1 MSRPLTM
8 ADLLAISGY
17 TRDQMRGLLDAMP
30 AFARRNTAARIAKNY
45 SAQDLLLIRTCTQLE
60 TRYGLQRGTVANFS
74 DALRSVLTG
83 PRHVSKTASLL
94 LSFDP
99 ADVHYLEATG
109 GFEEGLL
116 VPLAPI
122 FQVVDDYLLPGTG
135 QLSWQQHNL
144 GFVPQTVE
152 SAATS
157 APASPPAAPASS
169 ATPATSHAL
178 ASRKRRA
185 Q

>member
-17 TRDQMRGLLDAMP
+17 TRDQMRGLLDALP

-45 SAQDLLLIRTCTQLE
+45 SAPDLLLVQTCTQLE
-60 TRYGLQRGTVANFS
+60 TRYGLQRGTVAKFS
-74 DALRSVLTG
+74 DALRSVLAG
-83 PRHVSKTASLL
+83 PRHVSKSASLL

-99 ADVHYLEATG
+99 VDVHYLEATG

-122 FQVVDDYLLPGTG
+122 FQVVDDYLLPGTA
-135 QLSWQQHNL
+135 QLNWQQHNL
-144 GFVPQTVE
+144 GFLPQTVE

-157 APASPPAAPASS
+157 APASPSAAPASP
-169 ATPATSHAL
+169 AKPATSHAP

>member
-17 TRDQMRGLLDAMP
+17 TRDQMRGLLDAVP
-30 AFARRNTAARIAKNY
+30 VFASRKVAVRVAKHY
-45 SAQDLLLIRTCTQLE
+45 TAQDLLLVRTCTQLE
-60 TRYGLQRGTVANFS
+60 IRYGLQRGTVAVFS
-74 DALRSVLTG
+74 TALRSVLSG
-83 PRHVSKTASLL
+83 PRHVSKTARLL

-99 ADVHYLEATG
+99 PDVQYLEATD

-122 FQVVDDYLLPGTG
+122 FQAVDDYLLPGTA
-135 QLSWQQHNL
+135 QLNWQQRKL
-144 GFVPQTVE
+144 GFVPQSVE
-152 SAATS
+152 
-157 APASPPAAPASS
+157 PAAPLEPSEPLVAPAKPAARQAAS
-169 ATPATSHAL
+169 P
-178 ASRKRRA
+178 RKRRV